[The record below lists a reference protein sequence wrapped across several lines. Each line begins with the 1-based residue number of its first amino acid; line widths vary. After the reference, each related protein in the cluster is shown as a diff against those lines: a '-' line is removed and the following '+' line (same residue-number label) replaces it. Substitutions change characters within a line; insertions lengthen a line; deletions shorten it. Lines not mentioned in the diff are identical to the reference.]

1 MVKKKHK
8 KDTAWA
14 DEKATDLK
22 KRYSDLEGV
31 DLLKAMIK
39 KEFPGRIALSSSFG
53 AEAAVLLDLVLRI
66 DPKVPIIFLDTG
78 KLFEETY
85 NYVTQLSNHIGLKDL
100 RIIRPNKER
109 LLEKDPSGNLWET
122 EPDMCCHIRKVEPLE
137 AALKG
142 FKAWITGRKRY
153 HGDIRLKLDSIES
166 LDGYIKI
173 NPLINWDAKKIQ
185 TYFSEKKLPK
195 HPLLSR
201 GFKSIGCYHC
211 TRETEDGEGVRSGR
225 WFGGQKTECGIHEKS
240 TKREYS

>member
-1 MVKKKHK
+1 LVKKKHK

-39 KEFPGRIALSSSFG
+39 KEFLGQIALSSSFG

-153 HGDIRLKLDSIES
+153 HGDIRFKLDSIES
-166 LDGYIKI
+166 IDGI
-173 NPLINWDAKKIQ
+173 L
-185 TYFSEKKLPK
+185 
-195 HPLLSR
+195 
-201 GFKSIGCYHC
+201 KSIL
-211 TRETEDGEGVRSGR
+211 
-225 WFGGQKTECGIHEKS
+225 
-240 TKREYS
+240 